1 MTSQPAPEA
10 ASPTRVLNVMLG
22 VRSGG
27 LERSV
32 VSFHE
37 ALTAGGAEVV
47 SVLSPGAWARGLFAP
62 TRQVIEVETSQRF
75 DFRAR
80 ATLRAAVA
88 QERFDVVIAH
98 GNRALKACFG
108 LLERAPLVAVAHAT
122 NLNLAKFG
130 HRFDAAILPGWAP
143 ERALKDLGATTL
155 AGRYSGLLRAAGVSD
170 AATASLP
177 HALNADEW
185 RRPAPPSDD
194 AVLTVGA
201 LGRFDKN
208 KGFDVLLEAAKILK
222 GRARP
227 VRFAIA
233 GADSDGS
240 VATMAARRDAMGLTE
255 LDVMLPGWARSPAD
269 FLGSLDIFCL
279 PSRKE
284 TFGLAL
290 LEAMAAGRPVVASA
304 LADLEDSFVHGR
316 EGLFFPSEDA
326 VALADALDALLG
338 DPERRRAMVG
348 HARLRAEAFDY
359 SAVGP
364 LYGAVAKRFAAIGAR
379 T

>member
-1 MTSQPAPEA
+1 MTPQPIAEA
-10 ASPTRVLNVMLG
+10 AGPTRVLNVMLG

-62 TRQVIEVETSQRF
+62 TRRVIEVETSQRF

-88 QERFDVVIAH
+88 RERFDVVIAH
-98 GNRALKACFG
+98 GNRALKASFG

-143 ERALKDLGATTL
+143 ERALRDLGPTTL

-170 AATASLP
+170 SATVTLP
-177 HALNADEW
+177 HALKADDW
-185 RRPAPPSDD
+185 RRPAPPGDG
-194 AVLTVGA
+194 VLTVGA

-227 VRFAIA
+227 VRFAVA

-255 LDVMLPGWARSPAD
+255 RDVILPGWARSPAD
-269 FLGSLDIFCL
+269 FLGSLDVFCL

-304 LADLEDSFVHGR
+304 LADLEDSFVDGR
-316 EGLFFPSEDA
+316 EGLFFPSEDP
-326 VALADALDALLG
+326 VALADALDALLR
-338 DPERRRAMVG
+338 DPERRRTMG
-348 HARLRAEAFDY
+348 GQARLRAEAFDY
-359 SAVGP
+359 AAVGP
-364 LYGAVAKRFAAIGAR
+364 LYAAVATRFAAIGAR